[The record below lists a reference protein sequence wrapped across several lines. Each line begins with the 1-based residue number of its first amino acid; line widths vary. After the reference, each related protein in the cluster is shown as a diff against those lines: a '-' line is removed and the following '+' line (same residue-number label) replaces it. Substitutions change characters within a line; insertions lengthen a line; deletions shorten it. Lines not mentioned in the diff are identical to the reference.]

1 LTGIKRA
8 VEGHEPQ
15 KIPTGAGASLD
26 ARLQGGGLGMGRF
39 LVCALVCMFLPAGAW
54 ATSMDEPLPA
64 ELLPAQLQPDQTTF
78 AYRTRHGVNPLPVPA
93 LNAMWF
99 GGEDRL
105 LPRETVTEPI
115 VVMPVQ
121 TVRHVPSRTA
131 LCGHAAAVAA
141 EHDLPVPFFA
151 NLIQQESGF
160 KSHAVSPAGAQ
171 GIAQFMPRV
180 ARAYGLENPFDPV
193 HSLSVSAKFLRE
205 LLGQFGNLG
214 LAAAAYNA
222 GPKRVQD
229 WMAKR
234 GKLPE
239 ETRNYVRNIT
249 GHPAERWARVNVRM
263 EETRLPPH
271 ARCPDIP
278 AIEVSIPEAA
288 PVKVAKNSA
297 KGKSKGAAK
306 VAKGSEKGGES
317 AKIAAA
323 KEEGPK
329 TAAAKQEGPKLAA
342 AKSYTLASI
351 SSAKQTAIIKDG
363 KIKIMAAEKGAKTV
377 AAKTGGKSA
386 TPAKAEAKAKPV
398 KVAAKTA
405 KPAAGKPVA
414 KSKQINGKR
423 VKLAAAR

>member
-1 LTGIKRA
+1 M
-8 VEGHEPQ
+8 V
-15 KIPTGAGASLD
+15 
-26 ARLQGGGLGMGRF
+26 
-39 LVCALVCMFLPAGAW
+39 
-54 ATSMDEPLPA
+54 TSMPTSIDESLPA
-64 ELLPAQLQPDQTTF
+64 ELLPEKTTF
-78 AYRTRHGVNPLPVPA
+78 AYRTRHGVNPLPVLA

-99 GGEDRL
+99 GGEDRM

-115 VVMPVQ
+115 VVMPVHSA
-121 TVRHVPSRTA
+121 RHVPSRNA
-131 LCGHAAAVAA
+131 LCSHAATVAA
-141 EHDLPVPFFA
+141 DHDLPVPFFA

-160 KSHAVSPAGAQ
+160 KSHVVSPAGAQ

-222 GPKRVQD
+222 GPRRVQD

-249 GHPAERWARVNVRM
+249 GHPAERWARVNAKM

-271 ARCPDIP
+271 ARCPGIP

-288 PVKVAKNSA
+288 PVRVAKNSA

-317 AKIAAA
+317 TKVADA

-342 AKSYTLASI
+342 AKSDTLASI
-351 SSAKQTAIIKDG
+351 SSAKQTAVIKDG
-363 KIKIMAAEKGAKTV
+363 KIKIMAPEKGAKKV
-377 AAKTGGKSA
+377 ARNVARNVAKSA
-386 TPAKAEAKAKPV
+386 KPAKAEAKRA
-398 KVAAKTA
+398 KVAAKASKGA
-405 KPAAGKPVA
+405 KPAAGKPA
-414 KSKQINGKR
+414 KSKQAGGKR

>member
-1 LTGIKRA
+1 
-8 VEGHEPQ
+8 
-15 KIPTGAGASLD
+15 
-26 ARLQGGGLGMGRF
+26 MGRH
-39 LVCALVCMFLPAGAW
+39 LVCALICLLWPSGAW
-54 ATSMDEPLPA
+54 AISTDDWAITPDVSLVA
-64 ELLPAQLQPDQTTF
+64 ERHPEKTTF
-78 AYRTRHGVNPLPVPA
+78 AYRTRHGADPLPTRA

-99 GGEDRL
+99 SGDDRV

-121 TVRHVPSRTA
+121 SVRHVPSRNA
-131 LCGHAAAVAA
+131 LCSHAAVIAA
-141 EHDLPVPFFA
+141 EHNLPVPFFA

-160 KSHAVSPAGAQ
+160 KSHVVSPAGAQ

-249 GHPAERWARVNVRM
+249 GHPAERWSRVNAKM

-271 ARCPDIP
+271 ARCPGMP
-278 AIEVSIPEAA
+278 AIEVAIPEAA
-288 PVKVAKNSA
+288 PVKVAKNGA
-297 KGKSKGAAK
+297 KGNSKGSSK
-306 VAKGSEKGGES
+306 LAKGSGKGGES
-317 AKIAAA
+317 AKVAAA
-323 KEEGPK
+323 KDEGPK

-342 AKSYTLASI
+342 AKSYTL
-351 SSAKQTAIIKDG
+351 SSLSAGKQTAVIKDG
-363 KIKIMAAEKGAKTV
+363 KIRIMVPEKGAKV
-377 AAKTGGKSA
+377 AAKDAK
-386 TPAKAEAKAKPV
+386 PAKGSIKGNT
-398 KVAAKTA
+398 KVAAVKPA
-405 KPAAGKPVA
+405 KPAAGKPSP
-414 KSKQINGKR
+414 KSKQTTGKR